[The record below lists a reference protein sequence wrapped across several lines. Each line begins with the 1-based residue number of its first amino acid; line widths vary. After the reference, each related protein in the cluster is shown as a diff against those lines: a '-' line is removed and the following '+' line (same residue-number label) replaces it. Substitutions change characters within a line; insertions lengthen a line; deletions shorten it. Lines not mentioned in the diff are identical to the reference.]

1 MKTNILIYHCMKIFL
16 FTVKHKTNLE
26 VTQLEMNNVAFALLV
41 KVTPCTKSFIACSYI
56 CTIHVYIYIH
66 FVFYS
71 CNVFFF
77 TFIFISVQFSE
88 NNIDL
93 HKKCI
98 ASSISSRGCLWD
110 WMGVFGDRS
119 IDLKSQHSYLE
130 VLAVIGRLNFILII
144 PLGDAVCI

>member
-1 MKTNILIYHCMKIFL
+1 MKTIILIYHCMKIFL
-16 FTVKHKTNLE
+16 FTVKHKTKLE

-41 KVTPCTKSFIACSYI
+41 KVTSCTKSFIACSYI
-56 CTIHVYIYIH
+56 HLYIYIH

-71 CNVFFF
+71 YNVFFF

-88 NNIDL
+88 NDIDL
-93 HKKCI
+93 HKKYI

>member
-1 MKTNILIYHCMKIFL
+1 MKTIILIYHCMKIFL
-16 FTVKHKTNLE
+16 FTVKHTTKLE
-26 VTQLEMNNVAFALLV
+26 VTQLEMNNVAFELLV
-41 KVTPCTKSFIACSYI
+41 KVTSCTKSFIACSYI
-56 CTIHVYIYIH
+56 HLYIYIH

-71 CNVFFF
+71 YNVFFF

-88 NNIDL
+88 NDIDL
-93 HKKCI
+93 HKKYI

>member
-1 MKTNILIYHCMKIFL
+1 MKTIILIYHCMKIFL
-16 FTVKHKTNLE
+16 FTVKHTTNLE

-41 KVTPCTKSFIACSYI
+41 KVTSCTKSFIACSYI
-56 CTIHVYIYIH
+56 HLYIYIYILS
-66 FVFYS
+66 FTVTM
-71 CNVFFF
+71 CFFF

-88 NNIDL
+88 NDIDL
-93 HKKCI
+93 HKKYI